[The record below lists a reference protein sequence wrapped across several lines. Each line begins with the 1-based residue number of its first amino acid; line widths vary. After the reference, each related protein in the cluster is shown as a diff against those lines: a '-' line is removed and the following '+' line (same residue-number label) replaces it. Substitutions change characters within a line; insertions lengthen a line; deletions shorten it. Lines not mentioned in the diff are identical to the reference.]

1 MKKEQRTYFV
11 LDLSSKIGADYIPM
25 IEDMCRMVT
34 IQVMIQVMVFL
45 SNPGSTMV
53 ATGEFF
59 LLTMY
64 VVLGV
69 AMYWLV
75 FKKVV
80 SFE

>member
-1 MKKEQRTYFV
+1 MKKENRAYFV
-11 LDLSSKIGADYIPM
+11 IDISNKIGAEYIPM

-34 IQVMIQVMVFL
+34 IQVMIQLMVFL
-45 SNPGSTMV
+45 SNPTMGL
-53 ATGEFF
+53 ATAEFF

-75 FKKVV
+75 FKNVV
-80 SFE
+80 RFA